1 MQMRARRLCPEIRNL
16 PREPPK
22 PLSTSPR
29 GSLKAPLRGDRPP
42 TCCCS
47 GSAAASRF
55 EAACQLML
63 RCADN
68 AMPAPSRTPELLAWL
83 PAVHSAPAC
92 CHARS
97 PVPLRRPPS
106 GGGSH
111 LPNPSGL
118 LGALQAAFCE
128 PSLVA
133 PSRHARCWCAADRS
147 TVPSVQAAPME
158 VDRAVDP
165 PASQPPL
172 PCLITRLCG
181 AVHRSPSLQYPWAA
195 QPQVKGLRDPNATT
209 NPAALSSAAA
219 ASHQGLG
226 GIPPLSQPSPRAVTP
241 HQRSHQGANGIPPPS
256 QLPAASHAGPLLAL
270 VQPSPTGEPLARL
283 LDHQVSRCTSQ
294 PSSSLSLHETSLTA
308 QHRPVRGCGGTG
320 SILQGPGPGLQQCLQ
335 QALLLSS

>member
-1 MQMRARRLCPEIRNL
+1 MQMRASRLCPEIRNL
-16 PREPPK
+16 PWKPPE
-22 PLSTSPR
+22 PLSTPPR
-29 GSLKAPLRGDRPP
+29 GSLKAPHRGHRPP

-47 GSAAASRF
+47 GSAAASKV
-55 EAACQLML
+55 EACQLML

-68 AMPAPSRTPELLAWL
+68 AMPAPTRTPELLAWL

-97 PVPLRRPPS
+97 TDHRRRPPERQWQS
-106 GGGSH
+106 PAH
-111 LPNPSGL
+111 RFWP
-118 LGALQAAFCE
+118 ARAFQAAFCK

-133 PSRHARCWCAADRS
+133 PSRHARCWCAADRF

-158 VDRAVDP
+158 VDRAGDP

-181 AVHRSPSLQYPWAA
+181 AVHRSPSPQYPWAA
-195 QPQVKGLRDPNATT
+195 QSQVKGLRDPNATT
-209 NPAALSSAAA
+209 SPAALSSAAA

-226 GIPPLSQPSPRAVTP
+226 GIPPLSQPSLRAATP
-241 HQRSHQGANGIPPPS
+241 HQRSHQGAEGIPPPS

-283 LDHQVSRCTSQ
+283 LAHPVSCCTSQ
-294 PSSSLSLHETSLTA
+294 PSSSLSLHET
-308 QHRPVRGCGGTG
+308 QR
-320 SILQGPGPGLQQCLQ
+320 SIGP
-335 QALLLSS
+335 